1 LLGGLGQGG
10 CIKRNTKEFLKIK
23 IKSKELLKKSIMF
36 KKGILNEIPVKYQ
49 LQNVKEPNLFRDIF
63 PYNEIPRITFDY
75 KTVPI
80 EPAENIFI
88 TDTTFRDGQQSRP
101 PYTVEQIVDLFDFL
115 HELGG
120 PNGVIRQSEFFLYSK
135 KDREAVE
142 KCLARDYQFPQVT
155 SWIRTNKEELR
166 LVKEMGVK
174 ETGILMSVSDYHLFL
189 KLNKT
194 RKEALDWYLDMASA
208 TIDSGI
214 IPRCH
219 LEDITR
225 ADFYGFVIP
234 LVQELMNLSDESG
247 VPIKIRACDTLG
259 YGVTY
264 PGVAL
269 PRSIPKLI
277 WGLIHEGGVP
287 SEQLEW
293 HGHNDF
299 HKVHINAA
307 TAWLYGC
314 SGANGTLLGF
324 GERTGN
330 PPIEGLI
337 IEYISLKGDTSGID
351 TTIITEIANYFRTEI
366 KAHIATNYPFVGSEF
381 NTTRAGIHADGGLKD
396 EEIYNIFNTTKI
408 LNRPPEV
415 AVTDKSGLA
424 GIAHWINNHLGLKS
438 DAMVD
443 KRHPGVLKIHRWVQ
457 QQYDEGRTTVISS
470 EEMERQGRK
479 HLPDIFMPQSILDM
493 LKQRAGAKAIELIES
508 IIDAP
513 DIMSMDSLRQ
523 EPILQE
529 LVNDEPFIQ
538 FAYITNLEGKQITR
552 NITQI
557 ADRAKYATFDI
568 DQDFSDREWFIEP
581 LKDGKPHVMGLYISK
596 ITGQLC
602 ITVSA
607 PIRDLSEEI
616 IGILGLDIRFEEL
629 VKLLDE
635 IENEHQ

>member
-1 LLGGLGQGG
+1 
-10 CIKRNTKEFLKIK
+10 
-23 IKSKELLKKSIMF
+23 MF

-49 LQNVKEPNLFRDIF
+49 LQDVKEPNLLRHIF
-63 PYNEIPRITFDY
+63 PYDEIPRIIFDQ
-75 KTVPI
+75 KMVPI
-80 EPAENIFI
+80 EPAEEMFI
-88 TDTTFRDGQQSRP
+88 TDTTFRDGQQARP
-101 PYTVEQIVDLFDFL
+101 PYAVEQIVALFDLL
-115 HELGG
+115 HKLGG
-120 PNGVIRQSEFFLYSK
+120 KNGVIRQSEFFLYSK
-135 KDREAVE
+135 KDKEAVE

-155 SWIRTNKEELR
+155 SWIRTDKKELR
-166 LVKEMGVK
+166 LVKEMGLK

-194 RKEALDWYLDMASA
+194 RKEAFDWYLDMAST
-208 TIDSGI
+208 TIDAGI

-225 ADFYGFVIP
+225 ADFYGFVLP
-234 LVQELMNLSDESG
+234 LVQKLMELSDKRG

-264 PGVAL
+264 PGAAL

-277 WGLIHEGGVP
+277 WGLKNEGGLP
-287 SEQLEW
+287 SQRLEW

-299 HKVHINAA
+299 HKVHINGA

-314 SGANGTLLGF
+314 SGVNGTLLGF

-337 IEYISLKGDTSGID
+337 IEYISLIGNTNGID
-351 TTIITEIANYFRTEI
+351 TTTITEIADYFRHEI
-366 KAHIATNYPFVGSEF
+366 KAHIAPNYPFVGSEF

-396 EEIYNIFNTTKI
+396 EEIYNIFDTIKI

-415 AVTDKSGLA
+415 AVTDKSGSA
-424 GIAHWINNHLGLKS
+424 GIAHWINSHLGLIG

-443 KRHPGVLKIHRWVQ
+443 KRHPGVLNIHRWVQ
-457 QQYDEGRTTVISS
+457 QQYDEGRTTAISS

-479 HLPDIFMPQSILDM
+479 HLPDVFMPQPILDT
-493 LKQRAGAKAIELIES
+493 LKQRASAIAIELIEI
-508 IIDAP
+508 IIDMP
-513 DIMSMDSLRQ
+513 DMKSMDSSRQ
-523 EPILQE
+523 EPILQK
-529 LVNDEPFIQ
+529 LVNEEPFIQ
-538 FAYITNLEGKQITR
+538 FAYITNLEGRQITK
-552 NITQI
+552 NITRI
-557 ADRAKYATFDI
+557 VDRAKYATFDI

-581 LKDGKPHVMGLYISK
+581 LKDGKPHVTSFYISK

-607 PIRDLSEEI
+607 PIRDPSEEI